1 MNKKEQQAQRAKQED
16 VVLNKVLWWIVG
28 AVVLEALLL
37 LLNKVYANYTVEQI
51 ELAKS
56 LRDVFSVLMIAL
68 PICFVVLLIWAVA
81 ARKSGKFTRLSSV
94 LAGVMLA
101 LAVCAVVI
109 RVFDESGIRLLYV
122 AVPAVAVLA
131 LIYYLYQREFFF
143 AAVLSAL
150 GLLGVKVPTTS
161 ASRPLP
167 MATPSSW
174 ALPWW
179 GRGGVPRDAGRRG
192 QAAPEGELGG
202 GAAQERQLR
211 PALRHLR
218 RGGRGGDR
226 RVAAGR
232 AGRAVRCAG
241 GLAADPGGIL
251 YRAPHVMISPRDKG
265 ASRRTACPFFF
276 DRRYCNE

>member
-28 AVVLEALLL
+28 AVVLEVLLL

-150 GLLGVKVPTTS
+150 GLLGVKGTAYVPS
-161 ASRPLP
+161 F
-167 MATPSSW
+167 MAPFLANEGHAFSF
-174 ALPWW
+174 AL
-179 GRGGVPRDAGRRG
+179 
-192 QAAPEGELGG
+192 
-202 GAAQERQLR
+202 
-211 PALRHLR
+211 
-218 RGGRGGDR
+218 
-226 RVAAGR
+226 
-232 AGRAVRCAG
+232 CM
-241 GLAADPGGIL
+241 LAAMAVAFVITVIANRVPL
-251 YRAPHVMISPRDKG
+251 KNAEK
-265 ASRRTACPFFF
+265 
-276 DRRYCNE
+276 

>member
-28 AVVLEALLL
+28 AVVLEVLLL

-150 GLLGVKVPTTS
+150 GLLGVKVVPYHFGFP
-161 ASRPLP
+161 AI
-167 MATPSSW
+167 
-174 ALPWW
+174 ALV
-179 GRGGVPRDAGRRG
+179 GAVVVFRVM
-192 QAAPEGELGG
+192 QAAGG
-202 GAAQERQLR
+202 KLR
-211 PALRHLR
+211 LKGNWVEVLPKSANYALLYVTC
-218 RGGRGGDR
+218 GV
-226 RVAAGR
+226 VAAVVI
-232 AGRAVRCAG
+232 AALLLG
-241 GLAADPGGIL
+241 GLAVLYGVLVAWLLIL
-251 YRAPHVMISPRDKG
+251 AVYYTVRLM
-265 ASRRTACPFFF
+265 
-276 DRRYCNE
+276 

>member
-28 AVVLEALLL
+28 AVVLEVLLL

-68 PICFVVLLIWAVA
+68 PICFVVLLIWAVV

-131 LIYYLYQREFFF
+131 LLMAACNGYQGALMAPTEVLARQHFESITQLFETYHIEKTPVLVTGSMT
-143 AAVLSAL
+143 AKEKRLAYERIQRHEADIVIGTHALIQQRVHYDKLALVLS
-150 GLLGVKVPTTS
+150 TE
-161 ASRPLP
+161 
-167 MATPSSW
+167 
-174 ALPWW
+174 
-179 GRGGVPRDAGRRG
+179 
-192 QAAPEGELGG
+192 Q
-202 GAAQERQLR
+202 
-211 PALRHLR
+211 
-218 RGGRGGDR
+218 
-226 RVAAGR
+226 
-232 AGRAVRCAG
+232 
-241 GLAADPGGIL
+241 
-251 YRAPHVMISPRDKG
+251 
-265 ASRRTACPFFF
+265 
-276 DRRYCNE
+276 

>member
-28 AVVLEALLL
+28 AVVLEVLLL

-150 GLLGVKVPTTS
+150 GLLGVKVVPYHFGFP
-161 ASRPLP
+161 AIAYGYAVVLGV
-167 MATPSSW
+167 
-174 ALPWW
+174 ALV
-179 GRGGVPRDAGRRG
+179 GAVVVFRVM
-192 QAAPEGELGG
+192 QAAGG
-202 GAAQERQLR
+202 KLR
-211 PALRHLR
+211 LKGNWVEVLPKSANYALLYVTC
-218 RGGRGGDR
+218 GV
-226 RVAAGR
+226 VAAVVI
-232 AGRAVRCAG
+232 AALLLG
-241 GLAADPGGIL
+241 GLAVL
-251 YRAPHVMISPRDKG
+251 YGVLVDL
-265 ASRRTACPFFF
+265 
-276 DRRYCNE
+276 

>member
-28 AVVLEALLL
+28 AVVLEVLLL

-150 GLLGVKVPTTS
+150 GLLGVKVVPYHFGFPAIAYGYAVVLGVALVGAVVEVLPKS
-161 ASRPLP
+161 ANY
-167 MATPSSW
+167 
-174 ALPWW
+174 ALLYVTC
-179 GRGGVPRDAGRRG
+179 GV
-192 QAAPEGELGG
+192 
-202 GAAQERQLR
+202 
-211 PALRHLR
+211 
-218 RGGRGGDR
+218 
-226 RVAAGR
+226 VAAVVI
-232 AGRAVRCAG
+232 AALLLG
-241 GLAADPGGIL
+241 GLAVLYGVLVAWLLIL
-251 YRAPHVMISPRDKG
+251 AVYYTVRLM
-265 ASRRTACPFFF
+265 
-276 DRRYCNE
+276 

>member
-28 AVVLEALLL
+28 AVVLEVLLL

-109 RVFDESGIRLLYV
+109 RVFDESGK
-122 AVPAVAVLA
+122 
-131 LIYYLYQREFFF
+131 
-143 AAVLSAL
+143 SGHT
-150 GLLGVKVPTTS
+150 GLPV
-161 ASRPLP
+161 PLP
-167 MATPSSW
+167 PQRPGSS
-174 ALPWW
+174 
-179 GRGGVPRDAGRRG
+179 
-192 QAAPEGELGG
+192 
-202 GAAQERQLR
+202 
-211 PALRHLR
+211 
-218 RGGRGGDR
+218 DR
-226 RVAAGR
+226 MPCRF
-232 AGRAVRCAG
+232 AVRSS
-241 GLAADPGGIL
+241 
-251 YRAPHVMISPRDKG
+251 AP
-265 ASRRTACPFFF
+265 ASF
-276 DRRYCNE
+276 

>member
-28 AVVLEALLL
+28 AVVLEVLLL

-68 PICFVVLLIWAVA
+68 PICFVVLLIWAVV

-150 GLLGVKVPTTS
+150 GLLGVKV
-161 ASRPLP
+161 
-167 MATPSSW
+167 
-174 ALPWW
+174 
-179 GRGGVPRDAGRRG
+179 VPYHFGFPAIAYGY
-192 QAAPEGELGG
+192 AVVLGG
-202 GAAQERQLR
+202 AMVGAVVVFRVNWVEVLPKSANY
-211 PALRHLR
+211 ALLYVTC
-218 RGGRGGDR
+218 GV
-226 RVAAGR
+226 VAAVVI
-232 AGRAVRCAG
+232 AALLLG
-241 GLAADPGGIL
+241 GLAVLYGVLVAWLLIL
-251 YRAPHVMISPRDKG
+251 AVYYTVRLM
-265 ASRRTACPFFF
+265 
-276 DRRYCNE
+276 

>member
-150 GLLGVKVPTTS
+150 GLLPAIAYGYAVVLGV
-161 ASRPLP
+161 
-167 MATPSSW
+167 
-174 ALPWW
+174 ALV
-179 GRGGVPRDAGRRG
+179 GAAVVFRVM
-192 QAAPEGELGG
+192 QAAEGK
-202 GAAQERQLR
+202 LR
-211 PALRHLR
+211 LKGNWVEVLPKSANYALLYVTC
-218 RGGRGGDR
+218 GV
-226 RVAAGR
+226 VAAVVI
-232 AGRAVRCAG
+232 AALLLG
-241 GLAADPGGIL
+241 GLAVLYGVLVAWLLIL
-251 YRAPHVMISPRDKG
+251 AVYYTVRLM
-265 ASRRTACPFFF
+265 
-276 DRRYCNE
+276 